1 MVGRTSLTK
10 LCSFSNK
17 PPPMTKITY
26 DGLSYSIKFAS
37 RQALEKSMPD
47 DAVARLRGTE
57 KTAEIGV
64 SVPSILSK

>member
-1 MVGRTSLTK
+1 M
-10 LCSFSNK
+10 
-17 PPPMTKITY
+17 PPPMSKVTY

-37 RQALEKSMPD
+37 KQALEKSMPD